1 MTTKVRAGV
10 VGAGPVGGLGRG
22 TQGAVNNSH
31 AGGYSRIEE
40 CDLVAVADVDA
51 ERLHQFGE
59 QWGISPEHRYSTAAQ
74 MYAEASLDVVSVT
87 TPPIHHHHPVI
98 EAAEGG
104 VKVILVEK
112 PLAMSAEGVRRVL
125 DAAAASGRHLAV
137 GMHHR
142 FRPDVGALTA
152 FVAGGELGD
161 IYAVRANA
169 LTQQMPAVRST
180 WRQKTEEAGG
190 GALMDLGVRVL
201 DLAFWLVDY
210 PRIKRVTAVFRSGEG
225 DVEEAATVF
234 AVSESGI
241 AFSVE
246 VSWNLFAEAD
256 RHRARVMGTE
266 GSGALPPLD
275 IHKRLGGQPVDVT
288 PRQPRTRG
296 GENRFQNAYRRL
308 LDHFVRAVLGETDDT
323 APVEQVHLMEVVAA
337 AYRSAREG
345 REIHLGED

>member
-1 MTTKVRAGV
+1 MTSALVRDPVQVGILG
-10 VGAGPVGGLGRG
+10 VGAI
-22 TQGAVNNSH
+22 TQVVHLPILSE
-31 AGGYSRIEE
+31 RP
-40 CDLVAVADVDA
+40 DVDVVAVSDPDRLKA
-51 ERLHQFGE
+51 ETLGARFEVPRVLSNEEILSDGEIQAAVICTPNHLHE
-59 QWGISPEHRYSTAAQ
+59 SLAV
-74 MYAEASLDVVSVT
+74 EALERGKHV
-87 TPPIHHHHPVI
+87 
-98 EAAEGG
+98 
-104 VKVILVEK
+104 LVEK
-112 PLAMSAEGVRRVL
+112 PLAMSADGVRRVV

-161 IYAVRANA
+161 IYTVRANS
-169 LTQQMPAVRST
+169 LTMPAVRST
-180 WRQKTEEAGG
+180 WRQKPEEAGG
-190 GALMDLGVRVL
+190 GALMDLGVPTL

-210 PRIKRVTAVFRSGEG
+210 PRITRVTAVFRSGES

-266 GSGALPPLD
+266 GSGSLPPLN
-275 IHKRLGGQPVDVT
+275 INKQLGGRPVDVT
-288 PRQPRTRG
+288 PRQPKARG
-296 GENRFQNAYRRL
+296 GENRFKNAYRRL
-308 LDHFVRAVLGETDDT
+308 LDQFVRAVLGESDVP
-323 APVEQVHLMEVVAA
+323 APVEQVHLMEVISA

-345 REIHLGED
+345 REIHLGEG